1 MTAAAPM
8 GILDP
13 MPPALTIA
21 ELPFDGAKAIQ
32 LALTPVF
39 LLTGIAG
46 LLNVM
51 TGRLSR
57 IIDRGRFLTES
68 PEGRITRPP
77 QERDEELRS
86 LERRRRLTGS
96 AITMG
101 TLSALLTCLVIVT
114 LFAEVLLDLPL
125 KWLEGLIFLAAIA
138 ALISGLTY
146 FLREVHLASQTV
158 RITLTS
164 SMPKPMPKPPEG
176 GGPE

>member
-1 MTAAAPM
+1 MDTKE
-8 GILDP
+8 
-13 MPPALTIA
+13 ALRRLIA
-21 ELPFDGAKAIQ
+21 ELTFDGARAIQ

-86 LERRRRLTGS
+86 LEQHPPPTAGGALPQQFGQIRQGDVGPVRARHDRVQMGRLLVERQRVAHG
-96 AITMG
+96 AIPR
-101 TLSALLTCLVIVT
+101 S
-114 LFAEVLLDLPL
+114 P
-125 KWLEGLIFLAAIA
+125 
-138 ALISGLTY
+138 
-146 FLREVHLASQTV
+146 
-158 RITLTS
+158 
-164 SMPKPMPKPPEG
+164 
-176 GGPE
+176 